1 MDDPGMSGSW
11 EEMFAGHLRE
21 KQAGPLTCPI
31 CAQTNSFEPKG
42 TIGGHMADNVA
53 RPEFQF
59 GYAAC
64 GNCGYSIFFD
74 ASVTRLWFE
83 HLEGEQTPLVTG
95 EDRPIPIAYED
106 AIEAAEHSGSVD
118 FEGRKV
124 RVVGFNTKSSI
135 DERNSARLTLD
146 LGDEYLVLVGYF
158 WGGEFMEEGRE
169 RHAKE

>member
-1 MDDPGMSGSW
+1 MEDPGTSGNW

-31 CAQTNSFEPKG
+31 CAQTNSFKPKG
-42 TIGGHMADNVA
+42 TIGGYMADNVA

-74 ASVTRLWFE
+74 ASVTGLWFE
-83 HLEGEQTPLVTG
+83 HLGGEQTSLVTEG
-95 EDRPIPIAYED
+95 DKPTGITYED
-106 AIEAAEHSGSVD
+106 AIEAAEHRGSID
-118 FEGRKV
+118 FEGRKA

-135 DERNSARLTLD
+135 DERNSARIMLD

-158 WGGEFMEEGRE
+158 WGGELMEESRE
-169 RHAKE
+169 RHPKQ